1 MTTTVKVRKKKLKI
15 KTIIMFLLIIVLIV
29 YLCSFIFSGL
39 INTKIKNIYIIGNNI
54 LKDDNIISL
63 AKIENYPKILSI
75 TSSEMERRIRS
86 NPYVK
91 NVDVKKKL
99 GSQIYIYIEEY
110 SPLFY
115 DVTNNKLILE
125 NEKQVLLEE
134 TFNDIPI
141 LINTVMDE
149 KIYKKLMDK
158 FVKIDNDIKQKISEI
173 KYDPNEVDKERFLL
187 TMNDGNYV
195 YITLTKITEINYY
208 MDILPTLENKK
219 GILYLDSGKYFQI
232 FE

>member
-1 MTTTVKVRKKKLKI
+1 MATTVKVKKKRLKI

-29 YLCSFIFSGL
+29 YLFFFIFSGL
-39 INTKIKNIYIIGNNI
+39 INTKIKNIYIIGNDI
-54 LKDDNIISL
+54 LKDDEIITL

-75 TSSEMERRIRS
+75 TSNEMERRIKT
-86 NPYVK
+86 NPYIK
-91 NVDVKKKL
+91 SVDVKKKF
-99 GSQIYIYIEEY
+99 GSQVYVYIEEY
-110 SPLFY
+110 LPLFY
-115 DVTNNKLILE
+115 NITNNKLVLE

-141 LINTVMDE
+141 LINFVTDE
-149 KIYKKLMDK
+149 NVYKRLMDK
-158 FVKIDNDIKQKISEI
+158 FVKINDDIKQKISEI
-173 KYDPNEVDKERFLL
+173 KYDPNEVDKERFLF

-195 YITLTKITEINYY
+195 YITLAKINEINYY